1 MKIHLKPSLLKVRR
15 QSVKWLIVHHTAEM
29 YHQPEAK
36 IDNAK
41 FQMPALVSGVHI
53 QKQGDIN
60 YHYVI
65 DKIKE
70 DYWPIVTRPIAY
82 KCEWDDI
89 HPDINNRAVHIAV
102 LGSYDVKV
110 PITRLYEVLA
120 YRLLNPMLK
129 LFAIPPSKIK
139 LHRDVSSNEDLSCP
153 GDFFDHG
160 KLITLVRR
168 YVIK

>member
-1 MKIHLKPSLLKVRR
+1 MKLKLRPSLLKVRR
-15 QSVKWLIVHHTAEM
+15 QTVKWIIVHHTVEM
-29 YHQPEAK
+29 YPAPSSR

-41 FQMPALVSGVHI
+41 FQMPGINKGVLE
-53 QKQGDIN
+53 QKTGDIN

-70 DYWPIVTRPIAY
+70 DYYPIVTRPIAY
-82 KCEWDDI
+82 LCDW
-89 HPDINNRAVHIAV
+89 PDISADINKRAVHIACM
-102 LGSYDVKV
+102 GSYDFKV
-110 PITRLYEVLA
+110 PVTRLYEILA
-120 YRLLNPMLK
+120 FRLLNPMLK

-139 LHRDVSSNEDLSCP
+139 LHRDVSSDEDLSCP
-153 GDFFDHG
+153 GEFFNEG

>member
-1 MKIHLKPSLLKVRR
+1 MKIKLRPSLLKIRR
-15 QSVKWLIVHHTAEM
+15 QTVKWLIVHHTAEL
-29 YHQPEAK
+29 YKVPASK
-36 IDNAK
+36 IDNPK
-41 FQMPALVSGVHI
+41 FQMPGLVTGVHTM
-53 QKQGDIN
+53 KQGDIN

-82 KCEWDDI
+82 ECEWDDI
-89 HPDINNRAVHIAV
+89 SADINKRAVHIAV
-102 LGSYDVKV
+102 MGSYDVKV
-110 PITRLYEVLA
+110 PVVRLYEVLA
-120 YRLLNPMLK
+120 FRLLNPMLK
-129 LFAIPPSKIK
+129 LFKIPPSKIK

>member
-1 MKIHLKPSLLKVRR
+1 MKLKLRPSLLKVRR
-15 QSVKWLIVHHTAEM
+15 QTVKWIIVHHTVEM
-29 YHQPEAK
+29 YHNPASK

-41 FQMPALVSGVHI
+41 FQMPGINKGVLE
-53 QKQGDIN
+53 QKTGDVN

-70 DYWPIVTRPIAY
+70 DYYPIVTRPIAY
-82 KCEWDDI
+82 LCDW
-89 HPDINNRAVHIAV
+89 PDISADINKRAVHVAV
-102 LGSYDVKV
+102 MGSYDFKV
-110 PITRLYEVLA
+110 PVTRLYEILA
-120 YRLLNPMLK
+120 FRLLNPMLK

-153 GDFFDHG
+153 GEFFNEG

-168 YVIK
+168 FVIK

>member
-1 MKIHLKPSLLKVRR
+1 MKIKLRPSLLKVRR

-29 YHQPEAK
+29 YKQPEAK

-41 FQMPALVSGVHI
+41 FQMPALVAGVHI
-53 QKQGDIN
+53 QKQADIN

-70 DYWPIVTRPIAY
+70 DYYPIVTRPIAY
-82 KCEWDDI
+82 ECEW
-89 HPDINNRAVHIAV
+89 PDISADINKRAVHIAV

-110 PITRLYEVLA
+110 PVVRLYEVLA
-120 YRLLNPMLK
+120 FRLLNPMLK
-129 LFAIPPSKIK
+129 LFNLSPSKIK
-139 LHRDVSSNEDLSCP
+139 LHRDVSSDEDLSCP

-168 YVIK
+168 FVIK